1 MPPGHPFFRFGFI
14 CSGKCS
20 TQSQLLWKRNQR
32 CNCLHTRCLQN
43 IHHSCYTGSA
53 GHRSVPAES
62 AVQNHRRPVPWVLY
76 RLFHDTK
83 NSMSGCRNWHFLPV
97 PEWPGDYSSS
107 ADNGHRC
114 LPYIPDS
121 SYSSSFPKSDCKRT
135 GRQNFSR
142 DSVFPCYRFFM
153 HRLFP
158 LFAKYCQ
165 II

>member
-20 TQSQLLWKRNQR
+20 TPSPLLWKRNQR
-32 CNCLHTRCLQN
+32 CSCLHTRCLQN
-43 IHHSCYTGSA
+43 IHRSCYTGSA
-53 GHRSVPAES
+53 GHHSVPAES
-62 AVQNHRRPVPWVLY
+62 AVQNHRRPDPWVPY

-97 PEWPGDYSSS
+97 PEWPGDCSSP

-114 LPYIPDS
+114 LPYIPDL

-135 GRQNFSR
+135 ERQTSLGIQYFPAIGSLCVCPFRCFSKCIAR
-142 DSVFPCYRFFM
+142 
-153 HRLFP
+153 
-158 LFAKYCQ
+158 
-165 II
+165 